1 MNQIDSM
8 IGLPQGSSDFVSQN
22 KVIFYDQDTHSA

>member
-1 MNQIDSM
+1 M